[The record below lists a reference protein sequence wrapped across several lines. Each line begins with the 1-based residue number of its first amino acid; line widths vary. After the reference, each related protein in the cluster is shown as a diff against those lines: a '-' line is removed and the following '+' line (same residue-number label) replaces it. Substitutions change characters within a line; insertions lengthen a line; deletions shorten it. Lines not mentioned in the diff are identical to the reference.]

1 METNETNEID
11 DGKVVYE
18 RLNRHGLTS
27 KQERFCREYIL
38 DHNATQAAIRTGY
51 SPDSARQIASENLT
65 KPNISKRIEHLEQKL
80 GESMDITRAEIRK
93 DLQAIIDNPMA
104 TFSVRLRAIEL
115 KGKMIGAFNS
125 KDAGEDDDDLLL
137 VTPEMYDFLENMTE
151 RMDKLTEYNRTRK
164 YSEMI

>member
-104 TFSVRLRAIEL
+104 TFSARLRAIEL
-115 KGKMIGAFNS
+115 KGKMIGAFNA
-125 KDAGEDDDDLLL
+125 KDAGEDDDMLLIPPALYDLL
-137 VTPEMYDFLENMTE
+137 ENLGESM
-151 RMDKLTEYNRTRK
+151 RKLSEFNRTRP